1 MYRSFLGLEREVA
14 DLNPIQTGICQT
26 DSITDLH
33 PSVPSPPALQPTTR
47 RQLQLQPAQ
56 GYLKLLHW
64 PDYLGPVH
72 LQPGSARLQVWKLDP

>member
-14 DLNPIQTGICQT
+14 DLNQIQTGICQI

-56 GYLKLLHW
+56 GLPEALEL
-64 PDYLGPVH
+64 
-72 LQPGSARLQVWKLDP
+72 ARLPGACTSAAR